1 MPIPDRSPASLTPA
15 QASLDEL
22 LERVRRGDEAALEEF
37 RGVIAKGIRFFLSRE
52 LGAENLEERVD
63 LTFRV
68 VVQTLQRDEAGG
80 ADRLMGHVLDSIR
93 AQVAAHTAKA
103 PDRDANPQQAAA
115 FRRQLECM
123 RGILR
128 AMSPRDREILR
139 RFYLDE
145 QTEEQI
151 CREMELAPSKLR
163 LLKSRAAAWFVK
175 AAGEEPG
182 DASCKSA

>member
-1 MPIPDRSPASLTPA
+1 MPIPDRPQAS

-22 LERVRRGDEAALEEF
+22 VERVRRGEEAAVEELQ
-37 RGVIAKGIRFFLSRE
+37 GVIANGIRFFLSRE
-52 LGAENLEERVD
+52 LGEENLEERVD

-68 VVQTLQRDEAGG
+68 VVQTLQRDETGG

-93 AQVAAHTAKA
+93 AQVSAHVGKA
-103 PDRDANPQQAAA
+103 PDREGGSQQSIT
-115 FRRQLECM
+115 FRRQRESM
-123 RGILR
+123 RSVLR

-151 CREMELAPSKLR
+151 CGEMELNPVQFK
-163 LLKSRAAAWFVK
+163 LLKLRAAARFVK

>member
-1 MPIPDRSPASLTPA
+1 VE
-15 QASLDEL
+15 EL
-22 LERVRRGDEAALEEF
+22 H
-37 RGVIAKGIRFFLSRE
+37 GVIAKGIRFFLSRE
-52 LGAENLEERVD
+52 LGEENLEERVD

-68 VVQTLQRDEAGG
+68 VVQTLHRDEAGG

-93 AQVAAHTAKA
+93 AQVSAHAGKK
-103 PDRDANPQQAAA
+103 PDRDDGSQKSIT
-115 FRRQLECM
+115 FRRQLESM
-123 RGILR
+123 RGMLG

-151 CREMELAPSKLR
+151 CSQMELNPVQFR
-163 LLKSRAAAWFVK
+163 LLKLRAAARFVK

>member
-1 MPIPDRSPASLTPA
+1 MPIPDRPPVSLGPA

-22 LERVRRGDEAALEEF
+22 VERVRCGEEAAIDELH
-37 RGVIAKGIRFFLSRE
+37 GVIAKGIRFFLSRE

-68 VVQTLQRDEAGG
+68 VVQTLRRDDAGG
-80 ADRLMGHVLDSIR
+80 SDRLMGHVLDAIR
-93 AQVAAHTAKA
+93 ARVAAHVGKT
-103 PDRDANPQQAAA
+103 PDREAGPQQAMV
-115 FRRQLECM
+115 FRRQLESM

-151 CREMELAPSKLR
+151 CSEMELAPSQLK
-163 LLKSRAAAWFVK
+163 LLKSRAAARFVK
-175 AAGEEPG
+175 AAGEERVDTP
-182 DASCKSA
+182 CKSA

>member
-1 MPIPDRSPASLTPA
+1 VPIPDRPPASLGPA
-15 QASLDEL
+15 EASLDEL
-22 LERVRRGDEAALEEF
+22 VERVRRGDEAALEELH
-37 RGVIAKGIRFFLSRE
+37 GVIAKGIRFFLSRE

-68 VVQTLQRDEAGG
+68 VVQTLRRDDAGG
-80 ADRLMGHVLDSIR
+80 SDRLMGHVLDAIR
-93 AQVAAHTAKA
+93 AQVAAHIGKS
-103 PDRDANPQQAAA
+103 PDRDANPQQTAA
-115 FRRQLECM
+115 FRRQLESM

-145 QTEEQI
+145 QTEEKI
-151 CREMELAPSKLR
+151 CREMELNPVQFK
-163 LLKSRAAAWFVK
+163 LLKLRAAARFVK
-175 AAGEEPG
+175 AAGEERG